1 MNIATPIF
9 MATMLINFP
18 YHYLVSLVLFIAASL
33 TDMIDGKM
41 ARKYNLVTDFGKF
54 LDPLADKMLTT
65 SAYLGF
71 ICMFVDK
78 YGYCWQMT
86 AITFVVLFR
95 EFMVSSIRLV
105 VVSSGGKVIAAN
117 IWGKLKTVSQMAG
130 IILALFAYTLIKDF
144 GITSIENIADKMEEN
159 NISCYSYSYFIY
171 SYLEYFKLI
180 DVSENFSKIK
190 FVPFKW
196 VNPKYFDYSDLS
208 KTFGEDISIGFGR
221 KVTTLDDFIINGNV
235 LKKYTGKSSYV
246 IIPNTIEKIDSNAE

>member
-1 MNIATPIF
+1 MNTPNKLTVGRMIATPIF

-18 YHYLVSLVLFIAASL
+18 YHYLVSLILFIGASL

-71 ICMFVDK
+71 ICMFADK
-78 YGYCWQMT
+78 YNYCWQMT

-144 GITSIENIADKMEEN
+144 SLTAIEPVADIVILVLFWISTVLCAVSGIIYLWAAKDYINTSK
-159 NISCYSYSYFIY
+159 
-171 SYLEYFKLI
+171 
-180 DVSENFSKIK
+180 
-190 FVPFKW
+190 
-196 VNPKYFDYSDLS
+196 
-208 KTFGEDISIGFGR
+208 
-221 KVTTLDDFIINGNV
+221 
-235 LKKYTGKSSYV
+235 
-246 IIPNTIEKIDSNAE
+246 